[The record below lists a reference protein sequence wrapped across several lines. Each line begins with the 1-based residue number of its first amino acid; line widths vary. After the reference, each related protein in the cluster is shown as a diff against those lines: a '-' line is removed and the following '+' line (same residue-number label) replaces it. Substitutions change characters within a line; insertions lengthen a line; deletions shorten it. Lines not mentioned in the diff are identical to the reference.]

1 MCFLSAQTEDVL
13 YASIDHTN
21 INPERPTRD
30 LEDTDCDY
38 AVVMLPQKTTD
49 VAKQKSSEDCS
60 DDYVLMGWAL
70 KCLCG
75 WNQHIQPEWTPEIHK
90 HNFEHLLTLYRMIFR
105 IFIIHFNNL
114 WRFSFQ
120 IFFFFI
126 PPLHIYNMKYNILK
140 IFDILMHCK

>member
-13 YASIDHTN
+13 YASIDHTT
-21 INPERPTRD
+21 INPERPIRD

-38 AVVMLPQKTTD
+38 AVVKLPQKTTD
-49 VAKQKSSEDCS
+49 IAKQKSCEDCS

-75 WNQHIQPEWTPEIHK
+75 WNQHIQLEWTPEIHK
-90 HNFEHLLTLYRMIFR
+90 HNFEHLLTLYRLEWYLEFLL
-105 IFIIHFNNL
+105 FILIKL

-120 IFFFFI
+120 IFFLLF
-126 PPLHIYNMKYNILK
+126 PHC
-140 IFDILMHCK
+140 IFTTWSLTY